1 MDFGLYV
8 GTVGTSVWSS
18 EDLGRTWERPIDAGL
33 YLECRVF
40 SLTSQPDNGSSV
52 LAGTDQGVYR
62 WHAAEKRW
70 EHLPS
75 VLDELPIWSLVQSP
89 HDRNVLLAGTRPAA
103 LYRSEDAG
111 RSWTRLAVPF
121 ATQCRAV
128 ERPRVTQI
136 IFDPND
142 PLAVWAGVEIDG
154 VYRSTD
160 GGKTWAKRTE
170 GLISDDIHG
179 LAVVR
184 ENGRRKLFATTNKGL
199 HVSLDG
205 GDTWQFRQ
213 LDSQWQYTRAI
224 VERADSSGTL
234 FLSNGNGPPGST
246 GRLLRS
252 KDYGESWADAR
263 LPGDLNS
270 TLWCVAVHPLDPKLI
285 FACTNYGQLYLSED
299 GGDSWTKL
307 KREFGEIRALMV
319 RPLATSGSTT
329 TA

>member
-75 VLDELPIWSLVQSP
+75 ALDELPIWSLVQSP

-224 VERADSSGTL
+224 VERADNSGTL

-252 KDYGESWADAR
+252 KDYGETWADAR

-319 RPLATSGSTT
+319 RPLAK
-329 TA
+329 

>member
-8 GTVGTSVWSS
+8 GTVGTSMWSS
-18 EDLGRTWERPIDAGL
+18 EDLGQSWARPIDVGL

-40 SLTSQPDNGSSV
+40 SLTSQPADGGCV

-62 WHAAEKRW
+62 WHAAQKRW

-75 VLDELPIWSLVQSP
+75 VLDEYPIWSLVQSP

-103 LYRSEDAG
+103 LFRSEDAG
-111 RSWTRLAVPF
+111 RSWTRLPVEFPAH
-121 ATQCRAV
+121 CRAV

-136 IFDPND
+136 LFDPQD

-154 VYRSTD
+154 VYRSSD
-160 GGKTWAKRTE
+160 GGRTWDKRIE

-184 ENGRRKLFATTNKGL
+184 DNGRRKLFATTNKGL
-199 HVSLDG
+199 HLSLDG
-205 GDTWQFRQ
+205 GESWQFRQ
-213 LDSQWQYTRAI
+213 LDSEWQYTRAI
-224 VERADSSGTL
+224 VQRADGQGTI

-252 KDYGESWADAR
+252 RDYGETWSDAR
-263 LPGDLNS
+263 LPGELNS
-270 TLWCVAVHPLDPKLI
+270 TLWCIAVHPSNPNLV
-285 FACTNYGQLYLSED
+285 FVCTNYGQLYLSED
-299 GGDSWTKL
+299 GGDTWAKL
-307 KREFGEIRALMV
+307 KREFGEIRALLM
-319 RPLATSGSTT
+319 RPLASGQGATH
-329 TA
+329 

>member
-8 GTVGTSVWSS
+8 GTVGTSMWSS
-18 EDLGRTWERPIDAGL
+18 EDLGQSWARPIDAGL

-40 SLTSQPDNGSSV
+40 SLTTQPAYGVSV

-62 WHAAEKRW
+62 WHGAEKRW

-75 VLDELPIWSLVQSP
+75 VLDEFPIWSLVQSP
-89 HDRNVLLAGTRPAA
+89 HERNVLLAGTRPAA
-103 LYRSEDAG
+103 LFRSEDAG
-111 RSWTRLAVPF
+111 RSWTRLPVEFPPH
-121 ATQCRAV
+121 CRAV

-136 IFDPND
+136 LFDPHD

-160 GGKTWAKRTE
+160 GGRTWAKRIE

-184 ENGRRKLFATTNKGL
+184 DNGRRKLFATTNKGL
-199 HVSLDG
+199 HLSLDNG
-205 GDTWQFRQ
+205 ESWQFRQ
-213 LDSQWQYTRAI
+213 LDSEWQYTRAI
-224 VERADSSGTL
+224 VERADGQGTI

-252 KDYGESWADAR
+252 RDYGETWSDAR
-263 LPGDLNS
+263 LPGELNS
-270 TLWCVAVHPLDPKLI
+270 TL
-285 FACTNYGQLYLSED
+285 
-299 GGDSWTKL
+299 
-307 KREFGEIRALMV
+307 
-319 RPLATSGSTT
+319 
-329 TA
+329 

>member
-8 GTVGTSVWSS
+8 GTVGTSMWSS
-18 EDLGRTWERPIDAGL
+18 EDLGQNWARPIDAGL

-40 SLTSQPDNGSSV
+40 SLTSQSADGVSV

-62 WHAAEKRW
+62 WHGAEKRW

-75 VLDELPIWSLVQSP
+75 VLDQFPIWSLVQSP
-89 HDRNVLLAGTRPAA
+89 HERNVLLAGTRPAA
-103 LYRSEDAG
+103 LFRSENAG
-111 RSWTRLAVPF
+111 RSWTRLPVEFPAH
-121 ATQCRAV
+121 CRAV

-136 IFDPND
+136 LFDPQD

-160 GGKTWAKRTE
+160 GGRTWAKRIE

-184 ENGRRKLFATTNKGL
+184 DNGRRKLFATTNKGL
-199 HVSLDG
+199 HLSLDDG
-205 GDTWQFRQ
+205 ESWQFRQ
-213 LDSQWQYTRAI
+213 LDSEWQYTRAI
-224 VERADSSGTL
+224 VERADGRGTI

-252 KDYGESWADAR
+252 RDYGETWSDAR
-263 LPGDLNS
+263 LPGELNS
-270 TLWCVAVHPLDPKLI
+270 TLWCIAVHPSNPNLV
-285 FACTNYGQLYLSED
+285 FVCTNYGQLYLSKD
-299 GGDSWTKL
+299 GGDTWAKL
-307 KREFGEIRALMV
+307 KREFGEIRALLM
-319 RPLATSGSTT
+319 RPLAS
-329 TA
+329 

>member
-1 MDFGLYV
+1 MRTDFGLYV

-18 EDLGRTWERPIDAGL
+18 EDLGQSWARPIDAGL

-40 SLTSQPDNGSSV
+40 SLTSQPAGGSSV

-75 VLDELPIWSLVQSP
+75 VLDALPIWSLVQSP
-89 HDRNVLLAGTRPAA
+89 HDRNVMLAGTRPAA

-111 RSWTRLAVPF
+111 KSWTRLPVEF
-121 ATQCRAV
+121 ATHCRAV

-136 IFDPND
+136 LFDPD
-142 PLAVWAGVEIDG
+142 DASSVWAGVEIDG
-154 VYRSTD
+154 VYRSAD
-160 GGKTWAKRTE
+160 GGKTWGKRTE

-199 HVSLDG
+199 HSSLDDG
-205 GDTWQFRQ
+205 ETWQFRE
-213 LDSQWQYTRAI
+213 LDSPWQYTRAI
-224 VERADSSGTL
+224 VERADAGGTL

-252 KDYGESWADAR
+252 QDYGETWSDAH
-263 LPGDLNS
+263 LPGELNS
-270 TLWCVAVHPLDPKLI
+270 TLWCIAVHPLEPDLV

-299 GGDSWTKL
+299 GGETWAKL
-307 KREFGEIRALMV
+307 KREFGEIRALLV
-319 RPLATSGSTT
+319 RPLSSRD
-329 TA
+329 

>member
-1 MDFGLYV
+1 VLDARGAV
-8 GTVGTSVWSS
+8 TAV
-18 EDLGRTWERPIDAGL
+18 RPRGGPIPPG
-33 YLECRVF
+33 
-40 SLTSQPDNGSSV
+40 GSV

-62 WHAAEKRW
+62 WHGAEQRW

-75 VLDELPIWSLVQSP
+75 MLDELPIWSLVQSP

-111 RSWTRLAVPF
+111 KSWTRLAVEFP
-121 ATQCRAV
+121 AQCRAV

-136 IFDPND
+136 LFDPD
-142 PLAVWAGVEIDG
+142 DASLVWAGVEIDG

-160 GGKTWAKRTE
+160 AGRTWTKRME

-179 LAVVR
+179 LAAVR

-199 HVSLDG
+199 HVSFDD

-213 LDSQWQYTRAI
+213 LDSPWQYTRAI
-224 VERADSSGTL
+224 VERADTNGMM

-252 KDYGESWADAR
+252 TDYGETWSDAR
-263 LPGDLNS
+263 LPGELNS
-270 TLWCVAVHPLDPKLI
+270 TVWCIAVHPLDPQLV
-285 FACTNYGQLYLSED
+285 FVCTNYGQLYLSED
-299 GGDSWTKL
+299 GGESWTKL

-319 RPLATSGSTT
+319 RPLE
-329 TA
+329 

>member
-8 GTVGTSVWSS
+8 GTVGTSMWSS
-18 EDLGRTWERPIDAGL
+18 EDLGQSWARPIDAGL

-40 SLTSQPDNGSSV
+40 SLTTQPAYGVSV

-62 WHAAEKRW
+62 WHGAEKRW

-75 VLDELPIWSLVQSP
+75 VLDEFPIWSLVQSP
-89 HDRNVLLAGTRPAA
+89 HERNVLLAGTRPAA
-103 LYRSEDAG
+103 LFRSEDAG
-111 RSWTRLAVPF
+111 RSWTRLPVEFPAH
-121 ATQCRAV
+121 CRAV

-136 IFDPND
+136 LFDPHD

-160 GGKTWAKRTE
+160 GGRTWAKRIE

-184 ENGRRKLFATTNKGL
+184 DNGRRKLFATTNKGL
-199 HVSLDG
+199 HLSLDDG
-205 GDTWQFRQ
+205 ESWQFRQ
-213 LDSQWQYTRAI
+213 LDSEWQYTRAI
-224 VERADSSGTL
+224 VERADGQGTI

-252 KDYGESWADAR
+252 RDYGETWSDAR
-263 LPGDLNS
+263 LPGELNS
-270 TLWCVAVHPLDPKLI
+270 TLWCIAVHPSNPNLV
-285 FACTNYGQLYLSED
+285 FVCTNYGQLYLSKD
-299 GGDSWTKL
+299 GGDTWAKL
-307 KREFGEIRALMV
+307 KREFGEIRALLM
-319 RPLATSGSTT
+319 RPLAS
-329 TA
+329 